1 MALAET
7 LQLNGQLSI
16 NPSTASICADGVD
29 LGTLVNLSETMSIS
43 AKLTAAFALTAD
55 PAFPIN
61 LTTVPSVSALYIETD
76 AKVTLTLTTAD
87 GALQLLPVDGMMIWF
102 SASVPITALSIT
114 RLAGTTTNV
123 KLILGQ
129 KA

>member
-7 LQLNGQLSI
+7 LLLNGQLSI
-16 NPSTASICADGVD
+16 NPSTASMCADGVD
-29 LGTLVNLSETMSIS
+29 LGTLVTLSESMSIS
-43 AKLTAAFALTAD
+43 AKLTAAFTLSAD
-55 PAFPIN
+55 PAFPVD
-61 LTTVPSVSALYIETD
+61 LTTVPSVNALYIEAD
-76 AKVTLTLTTAD
+76 SKVKLTITTAD
-87 GALQLLPVDGMMIWF
+87 GALQVVPVDPMMVWF
-102 SASVPITALSIT
+102 SATVPITALSIT